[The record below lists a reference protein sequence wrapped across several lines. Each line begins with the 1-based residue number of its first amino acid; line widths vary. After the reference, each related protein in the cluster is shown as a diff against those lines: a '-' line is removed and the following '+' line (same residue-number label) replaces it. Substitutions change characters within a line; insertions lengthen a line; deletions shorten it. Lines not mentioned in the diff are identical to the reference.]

1 MKKMLRQWRMKLK
14 NFRRRITY
22 SETFTAIVAGMA
34 TALFYLLTKTLRIE
48 YDFDPEFTKL
58 DRQKICY
65 GFWHGRLFLLV
76 TSFGDWNVCI
86 PTNEAWA
93 GDILTKSLRHYGFVP
108 VRGSSR
114 SGGVRALLN
123 MKKKMTEEK
132 CSGAIAMDGPSGP
145 IYNAKPGILF
155 LAEKM
160 GYPIVP
166 LTASAE
172 KKWVLKST
180 WDQFEIPKPF
190 SRCCVA
196 MGKPIFVDKPAQKIE
211 LKALE
216 RIMLDW
222 LVRID
227 QRMGNTINIDIHQE
241 S

>member
-1 MKKMLRQWRMKLK
+1 MTTKSSTRRQRLK
-14 NFRRRITY
+14 AFRRRITY
-22 SETFTAIVAGMA
+22 SQAFTSLLAGTA
-34 TALFYLLTKTLRIE
+34 TLVFFLLTKTLRIE
-48 YDFDPEFTKL
+48 YDFDPEFKKL
-58 DRQKICY
+58 DHQKICY

-93 GDILTKSLRHYGFVP
+93 GDILTKSLRHFGFVP

-123 MKKKMTEEK
+123 MKKKMTREK

-145 IYNAKPGILF
+145 IYKAKPGILF

-160 GYPIVP
+160 GYPVVP
-166 LTASAE
+166 LTASAAR
-172 KKWVLKST
+172 KWVLKST

-196 MGKPIFVDKPAQKIE
+196 MGKPIYVNDPAARVELEELEKIMIDWQRKIDK
-211 LKALE
+211 
-216 RIMLDW
+216 
-222 LVRID
+222 
-227 QRMGNTINIDIHQE
+227 RMGTETKFLQQQT